1 MEGGR
6 SIKKKNTYMTPVHV
20 HGRWWDNYW
29 KKYNKIH
36 HAGTLWYSSTEIF
49 FKKN

>member
-1 MEGGR
+1 MEVGR
-6 SIKKKNTYMTPVHV
+6 SIKKEEYMTPV

-36 HAGTLWYSSTEIF
+36 HAGTLWYCSTEIF
-49 FKKN
+49 LKKN